1 LITIYHNTKTVT
13 RILSDKQDIIG
24 FETQKSIAVVL
35 MQMATQFSDE
45 VLVWCQD
52 VYSDVVDWEAFPE
65 LLHHR
70 KMMVSFTPS
79 STVYL
84 GRAIGYVEDSP
95 FITINKEVRYPT
107 WLMSSDIGGMH
118 ASILLQFKEK
128 IKMDS
133 DFDYFLHSIA
143 KIGMPLGLCCYSEP
157 RLLKT
162 SAVLTVPKV
171 STSGPFRFVKQHYKT
186 RWTVVLLLNI
196 MLYEKRF
203 PLFAFMKALFY
214 SNRTSLGID
223 LDAIVVQSTRKVVE
237 EASID
242 VIIPTLGRKKYLYAV
257 LKDLALQTHLPKNV
271 IIVEQ
276 NPELGSVS
284 ELDYL
289 NNASWPF
296 LIKHTFTHQTGA
308 CNARNLALAQVESEW
323 VFMADDDIRI
333 QNDFIEN
340 GFTNVFSFGLEAMTF
355 GCYESNYLE
364 DKKNKILMQ
373 WSSFGSGCSFVKA
386 SSMQGISYQRALEF
400 GYGEDTDFGL
410 QLRNKGIDIV
420 FAPIPEILHLKAPM
434 GGFRTQPKLQW
445 QDAPISPKPSPTIM
459 YVKQQHDSQEQILGY
474 KTILFLK
481 YYRLQNI
488 KNPFRYFVTFQKQWE
503 VSLFWAKRL
512 KEHNQK

>member
-1 LITIYHNTKTVT
+1 MITIYHNTKTVT

-24 FETQKSIAVVL
+24 FETQKSIAAVL

-186 RWTVVLLLNI
+186 RWTVLLLLNI

-289 NNASWPF
+289 NDASWPF

-323 VFMADDDIRI
+323 VFLNDDDNRFEADLIEKTFENIKKYGEKCVTNSYLQPNEKLSDTFII
-333 QNDFIEN
+333 Q
-340 GFTNVFSFGLEAMTF
+340 
-355 GCYESNYLE
+355 
-364 DKKNKILMQ
+364 
-373 WSSFGSGCSFVKA
+373 SSIFGSGNSFVK
-386 SSMQGISYQRALEF
+386 SELLRQVSFDNALEF

-410 QLRNKGIDIV
+410 QLRNLGIDVIY
-420 FAPIPEILHLKAPM
+420 FPKPLITHLKAPM

-445 QDAPISPKPSPTIM
+445 QDAPIPPKPSPTIM
-459 YVKQQHDSQEQILGY
+459 YVKQQHDNQEQILGY
-474 KTILFLK
+474 KTILFFK